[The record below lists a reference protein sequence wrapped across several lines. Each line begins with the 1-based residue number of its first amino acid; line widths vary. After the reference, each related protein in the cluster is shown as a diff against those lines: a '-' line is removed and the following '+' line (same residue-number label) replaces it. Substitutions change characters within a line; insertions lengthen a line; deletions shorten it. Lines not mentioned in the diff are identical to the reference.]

1 MPIRGSLGNRVN
13 KPGPGEAGF
22 IGSRERG
29 DPWFP
34 QKDMTDS
41 FEYFCGLL
49 FRDGQELG
57 LVPTWRVVGWEPCP
71 RGQSGERS

>member
-1 MPIRGSLGNRVN
+1 MPIRGSLRNRVN

-34 QKDMTDS
+34 QKDMTGS
-41 FEYFCGLL
+41 FE
-49 FRDGQELG
+49 
-57 LVPTWRVVGWEPCP
+57 
-71 RGQSGERS
+71 